1 MTSNKQNYMKVLNFI
16 TGCSLIGIFCLTLSA
31 SAQTNL
37 PTNSELI
44 KQSSPLVNTLSDINQ
59 LKPVVFEYDKN
70 QILKLKLPSGQQ
82 YGFIAEEVHQTMPEL
97 VKSRKKMI
105 SSGKNSFKTVEVKD
119 VDMNSLIAIL
129 VASVKEQQREIDRLK
144 AEMQSLKSISAR

>member
-59 LKPVVFEYDKN
+59 LNPVVFEYDKN